1 MTQTSTGARVPP
13 SATTALPPDLAAD
26 PFRRA
31 HPAPFWHRYAAW
43 SLDLALCGTP
53 ALLLAWW
60 LMHAAIVDAQRQYDA
75 LLLLAAQRLVEA
87 LQADVPITAIAAG
100 WLADPQLAA
109 SAADVQ
115 HAIIA
120 VTWPLV
126 LALVLASGL
135 SHAIFESHGRGAT
148 PGQQAL
154 GLRVSDPDGAR
165 IGTARALARHAAGA
179 LSWITLNIGHAVALV
194 PPARLA
200 LHDRVSGT
208 RVVHDVTGSGSR
220 LPLWAM
226 AWIGAQALL
235 LLWITLAFTVSSRNA
250 LEAGLGLDQTASR
263 SPASA
268 SGSAQM
274 SRHMKYIT
282 PNITT
287 YSTST
292 ISR

>member
-1 MTQTSTGARVPP
+1 M
-13 SATTALPPDLAAD
+13 SATTPTPAAQAAPAPLPPPLPASRGAD

-60 LMHAAIVDAQRQYDA
+60 LLHGAIADAKRQYDA
-75 LLLLAAQRLVEA
+75 LLLLAAQRMVEA
-87 LQADVPITAIAAG
+87 LQSGVPITDIAAR

-109 SAADVQ
+109 SAGNVQ
-115 HAIIA
+115 DAINA
-120 VTWPLV
+120 VTWPTV
-126 LALVLASGL
+126 LTLVLASGVY
-135 SHAIFESHGRGAT
+135 HVIFESLGRGAT
-148 PGQQAL
+148 LGQQAL
-154 GLRVSDPDGAR
+154 GLRVTDLGGAR
-165 IGTARALARHAAGA
+165 IGVARALARHAAGA
-179 LSWITLNIGHAVALV
+179 LSWITLNVGHALALV

-200 LHDRVSGT
+200 LHDRMSST

-226 AWIGAQALL
+226 AWIGAQAVL
-235 LLWITLAFTVSSRNA
+235 LLWATLAFTVSSRQA

-263 SPASA
+263 SPAST
-268 SGSAQM
+268 SGAAQI

-282 PNITT
+282 PNSTT
-287 YSTST
+287 
-292 ISR
+292 